1 MSGERTRQTAVM
13 ASVSQEAAT
22 AESQRGRT
30 DGTRSRI
37 RRHAERA
44 RDAEAA
50 EAILCAGRVAHV
62 GFSDG
67 SGQPYVLPFTYAYED
82 GRLYLHGARASR
94 MVRLLRTGTPVC
106 IEVTLLDGLVASRSA
121 KSHSMNYRSVVVF
134 GTAEAVTNETEK
146 RAVFERMTARYF
158 PDRLAGRDYLP
169 ARAGELRAVELLAV
183 RVEELSAKARSGPP
197 LGPHDAEDE
206 AFGSRFVVLLPGVDA

>member
-1 MSGERTRQTAVM
+1 MSGERQRQTVA
-13 ASVSQEAAT
+13 ASVSQRADN
-22 AESQRGRT
+22 AEGQRGRA
-30 DGTRSRI
+30 GGARARI

-44 RDAEAA
+44 RDAQAA
-50 EAILCAGRVAHV
+50 EAILRAGRVAHV
-62 GFSDG
+62 AFSDG

-82 GRLYLHGARASR
+82 GCLYLHGARASR
-94 MVRLLRTGTPVC
+94 TVRLLRAGTPVC
-106 IEVTLLDGLVASRSA
+106 VEVTLLDGLVASRAA

-134 GTAEAVTNETEK
+134 GTADAVADEAVK
-146 RAVFERMTARYF
+146 RAIFERMTARYF
-158 PDRLAGRDYLP
+158 PDRRAGRDYTP

-206 AFGSRFVVLLPGVDA
+206 AVGSRFVVLLPGVDV

>member
-1 MSGERTRQTAVM
+1 MSGERQRQTVAA
-13 ASVSQEAAT
+13 ASVRQEAGT
-22 AESQRGRT
+22 AESQRGHA
-30 DGTRSRI
+30 GGARSRI

-44 RDAEAA
+44 RDARAA
-50 EAILCAGRVAHV
+50 EAILRAGRVAHV

-67 SGQPYVLPFTYAYED
+67 AGQPYVLPFTYAYED

-94 MVRLLRTGTPVC
+94 TVRLLRTGTPVC

-134 GTAEAVTNETEK
+134 GTAESVTDEAEK
-146 RAVFERMTARYF
+146 RAIFERMTARYF
-158 PDRLAGRDYLP
+158 PDRLAGRDYTP
-169 ARAGELRAVELLAV
+169 ARVGELRAVELLAV